1 MSALT
6 ANGAPR
12 GLTWRFALR
21 EMRGGLRGFAV
32 FISCIALGVA
42 AIAGVGSFARS
53 LGDGLA
59 REGRIILGGDA
70 SFSLMAREASAP
82 ERKFLDD
89 NGRVS
94 VAATMRAMAR
104 TADGQTAL
112 VELKAVDS
120 AYPLYGD
127 VALEPASRLA
137 DTLAERDGAFGAAVD
152 PALLARLNIERG
164 ARVTLGAAT
173 IELRAILKG
182 EPDKLAGGIGFG
194 PRVLISEA
202 ALRATGL
209 IQPGSLVRWHYR
221 LRLPAADPNDRAANA
236 VIAASEKQ
244 LPDAGWE
251 VRTRANASPA
261 LGRNIERFTQ
271 YLTLVGLTALLV
283 GGVGVANAVKHYL
296 DRRRNTIATLKSL
309 GATGGR
315 IFAIY
320 LTEVMMLAAVGIAI
334 GLIVGAILPFAI
346 SAALGSV
353 LPLPIVPALHAGV
366 LSFAVLYGFLT
377 ALAFALWPL
386 GRAHDV
392 PVSALYRD
400 MVAPER
406 RIPRKRYVALT
417 GLVVAVLAAL
427 AILLAYDR
435 KIAAIF
441 VAAAACVFLTLRL
454 VAMLIMWLAR
464 SAPRPRYA
472 LLRLVLA
479 NIHRPGALTG
489 SVVLSLGLGLA
500 LLVTLLQI
508 DGNLRRQFVATLP
521 DKAPSVFFIDIQDA
535 DVARFDAF
543 ARQQAPDARYERVP
557 MLRGRIVSA
566 HGTRAEDL
574 KAPPNAAWVL
584 QSDRGITYAG
594 DVPAGSRV
602 TEGKWWGP
610 DYQGPP
616 LVSFETKIAEGL
628 GLKIG
633 DPVVVNVLGRN
644 ITATLAN
651 TRTVDWQSLG
661 INFVLV
667 YSPGA
672 FRGAPHTHIATFT
685 YPGGSSLDQ
694 EIGLL
699 KAAATEFPA
708 ATAVRVREAIEAVS
722 KVVLDLTLAIR
733 GASAITLIAAVL
745 VLAGALATGHRHRV
759 YDAVV
764 LKMLGATRSRLLA
777 AYALEYLL
785 IGLATAIVGVAA
797 GSLAAYLVMTEVMNL
812 SFTWLPWPAL
822 TATLAASALTIGF
835 GLIGTFSALS
845 QKPAPVLRHL

>member
-1 MSALT
+1 MSTLT

-104 TADGQTAL
+104 AADGQTAL
-112 VELKAVDS
+112 VELKAVDG

-127 VALEPASRLA
+127 VALDPASRLA
-137 DTLAERDGAFGAAVD
+137 DALAERDGAFGAAVD

-194 PRVLISEA
+194 PRLLISEA

-320 LTEVMMLAAVGIAI
+320 LTEVMLLAAVGIAI
-334 GLIVGAILPFAI
+334 GLVDRRDPAVCDLGGARQCP
-346 SAALGSV
+346 AAADRARAARGR
-353 LPLPIVPALHAGV
+353 ALIRGALR
-366 LSFAVLYGFLT
+366 LSHRARLR
-377 ALAFALWPL
+377 ALA
-386 GRAHDV
+386 
-392 PVSALYRD
+392 
-400 MVAPER
+400 
-406 RIPRKRYVALT
+406 
-417 GLVVAVLAAL
+417 
-427 AILLAYDR
+427 
-435 KIAAIF
+435 
-441 VAAAACVFLTLRL
+441 
-454 VAMLIMWLAR
+454 AR
-464 SAPRPRYA
+464 PRPRRAGLSPLPRHGRAGAPHSAQA
-472 LLRLVLA
+472 LCGT
-479 NIHRPGALTG
+479 HRPGRRCAG
-489 SVVLSLGLGLA
+489 GASPSCSPMIARSRRSSLP
-500 LLVTLLQI
+500 
-508 DGNLRRQFVATLP
+508 LRRA
-521 DKAPSVFFIDIQDA
+521 
-535 DVARFDAF
+535 
-543 ARQQAPDARYERVP
+543 
-557 MLRGRIVSA
+557 
-566 HGTRAEDL
+566 
-574 KAPPNAAWVL
+574 
-584 QSDRGITYAG
+584 
-594 DVPAGSRV
+594 
-602 TEGKWWGP
+602 
-610 DYQGPP
+610 
-616 LVSFETKIAEGL
+616 
-628 GLKIG
+628 
-633 DPVVVNVLGRN
+633 
-644 ITATLAN
+644 
-651 TRTVDWQSLG
+651 
-661 INFVLV
+661 
-667 YSPGA
+667 YS
-672 FRGAPHTHIATFT
+672 
-685 YPGGSSLDQ
+685 
-694 EIGLL
+694 
-699 KAAATEFPA
+699 
-708 ATAVRVREAIEAVS
+708 
-722 KVVLDLTLAIR
+722 
-733 GASAITLIAAVL
+733 
-745 VLAGALATGHRHRV
+745 
-759 YDAVV
+759 
-764 LKMLGATRSRLLA
+764 
-777 AYALEYLL
+777 
-785 IGLATAIVGVAA
+785 
-797 GSLAAYLVMTEVMNL
+797 
-812 SFTWLPWPAL
+812 
-822 TATLAASALTIGF
+822 
-835 GLIGTFSALS
+835 
-845 QKPAPVLRHL
+845 

>member
-1 MSALT
+1 MSAVSGRAGASLT
-6 ANGAPR
+6 F
-12 GLTWRFALR
+12 RFALR

-32 FISCIALGVA
+32 FIACIALGVA

-59 REGRIILGGDA
+59 REGRAILGGDV
-70 SFSLMAREASAP
+70 SFSLSQREVT
-82 ERKFLDD
+82 ETEHKFLESS
-89 NGRVS
+89 GRLS
-94 VAATMRAMAR
+94 VAATLRAMAR
-104 TADGQTAL
+104 AASGESAL
-112 VELKAVDS
+112 VEIKAVDD
-120 AYPLYGD
+120 AYPLFGS
-127 VALEPASRLA
+127 VTLEPAGDLGNVLA
-137 DTLAERDGAFGAAVD
+137 QRDDAYGAAVD
-152 PALLARLNIERG
+152 PALLARLDLKPG
-164 ARVTLGAAT
+164 ARVMVGAAT
-173 IELRAILKG
+173 IELRTTLTG

-194 PRVLISEA
+194 PRLLISEA

-221 LRLPAADPNDRAANA
+221 LRIPGADANDRAAGA
-236 VIAASEKQ
+236 VVAAAAAR

-315 IFAIY
+315 VFAIY
-320 LTEVMMLAAVGIAI
+320 LTEVMLLAAAGTTI
-334 GLIVGAILPFAI
+334 GLVIGAILPFAI
-346 SAALGSV
+346 LAAFGSI
-353 LPLPIVPALHAGV
+353 LPLPIVPALHAGE
-366 LSFAVLYGFLT
+366 LAFAVLYGFLT

-406 RIPRKRYVALT
+406 RIPRKRYVVLT
-417 GLVVAVLAAL
+417 GVVVATLAGM

-454 VAMLIMWLAR
+454 VALLIMWLAR
-464 SAPRPRYA
+464 KAPRPRYA

-508 DGNLRRQFVATLP
+508 DGNLRRQFVAALP

-535 DVARFDAF
+535 EVARFDAF

-566 HGTRAEDL
+566 HGIRAEDL
-574 KAPPNAAWVL
+574 RAPPNAAWVL
-584 QSDRGITYAG
+584 QSDRGITYSG

-602 TEGKWWGP
+602 VEGKWWGP

-616 LVSFETKIAEGL
+616 LVSFEAKIAEGL

-667 YSPGA
+667 YLPAS
-672 FRGAPHTHIATFT
+672 FRGAPHTHIDRK
-685 YPGGSSLDQ
+685 S
-694 EIGLL
+694 
-699 KAAATEFPA
+699 
-708 ATAVRVREAIEAVS
+708 
-722 KVVLDLTLAIR
+722 VV
-733 GASAITLIAAVL
+733 
-745 VLAGALATGHRHRV
+745 
-759 YDAVV
+759 
-764 LKMLGATRSRLLA
+764 
-777 AYALEYLL
+777 
-785 IGLATAIVGVAA
+785 
-797 GSLAAYLVMTEVMNL
+797 
-812 SFTWLPWPAL
+812 
-822 TATLAASALTIGF
+822 
-835 GLIGTFSALS
+835 
-845 QKPAPVLRHL
+845 